1 MRISDWSSDVCSS
14 DLALGITRR
23 HGPPSREALQAFCVF
38 DTWGS
43 DSSTLHVPD
52 CGGRRDMQSR
62 ATLERRNCV
71 SRPADAAI
79 SFSPIKS
86 DVSGVGLK
94 LGCAVDAMKKR
105 SAWISIQHPAN
116 EDTPTTVRKPE
127 LARIHYA
134 ISQTIEIG

>member
-1 MRISDWSSDVCSS
+1 
-14 DLALGITRR
+14 
-23 HGPPSREALQAFCVF
+23 
-38 DTWGS
+38 
-43 DSSTLHVPD
+43 
-52 CGGRRDMQSR
+52 MQSR

-105 SAWISIQHPAN
+105 SDWHSIQHPAN

-127 LARIHYA
+127 LARSKYA
-134 ISQTIEIG
+134 ISPTIAANREPLGYLRNSFTLLQDKRESDIFQPHHIWL

>member
-1 MRISDWSSDVCSS
+1 
-14 DLALGITRR
+14 
-23 HGPPSREALQAFCVF
+23 
-38 DTWGS
+38 
-43 DSSTLHVPD
+43 
-52 CGGRRDMQSR
+52 MQSR

-127 LARIHYA
+127 LARIQYA
-134 ISQTIEIG
+134 ISPTIAASRELIGSLRISFTLIQAQRKRDNFHRYEERRIGKECCSQCSSQWTPFH

>member
-1 MRISDWSSDVCSS
+1 MRVSDCSSDVCSS
-14 DLALGITRR
+14 DL
-23 HGPPSREALQAFCVF
+23 
-38 DTWGS
+38 
-43 DSSTLHVPD
+43 
-52 CGGRRDMQSR
+52 
-62 ATLERRNCV
+62 
-71 SRPADAAI
+71 PADAAI

-127 LARIHYA
+127 LARIQYA
-134 ISQTIEIG
+134 ISPTIAASRELIGYLRNSFTLLQAQRERDIFQQHHIWLCSTRVK

>member
-1 MRISDWSSDVCSS
+1 
-14 DLALGITRR
+14 
-23 HGPPSREALQAFCVF
+23 
-38 DTWGS
+38 
-43 DSSTLHVPD
+43 
-52 CGGRRDMQSR
+52 MQSR

-127 LARIHYA
+127 LAYSICDKHNDSREPRAHWLPAYPHHLA
-134 ISQTIEIG
+134 